1 MKPLAIIDFE
11 TEAIEKRPV
20 YPPKPVGVAIIEQG
34 KRPEYLSWNHPC
46 ENNCTKQDAKRRLK
60 ALYRTHRIVMH
71 GAKFDLEVGE
81 KFFDLPLVPPNGFD
95 CTLLLA
101 FLHDPREPNLKLK
114 PLADRR
120 LDMPPEEQE
129 ALRDWIYANVPGGK
143 QKKTKWGELIAR
155 APGKLVGRYA
165 KGDVVRT
172 KKLRELFYTYVKDM
186 SMLDQYEI
194 EKRTIIKAIELEREG
209 VMVDAKSLVPDLE
222 KAERAQK
229 RYERAL
235 YKVLGEINLNS
246 GPQKVAAFEKAGL
259 VDEWEYTDKGNEK
272 TGIDSLIQVCTDKQ
286 VVHNLDMFSKYTKII
301 GTYMRPWLKSA
312 LENDGRFFPWFN
324 TIKGDNDKG
333 TYTGRFSSNFQ
344 QVPRE
349 PLKGYRTLPFL
360 RNYIIPDHK
369 NHLLFNR
376 DFSSQEIRIL
386 AHFED
391 GELLEAYHVNPK
403 LDVHDHVKN
412 IMIEMTGGK
421 YDRTAHVKPCNFLVV
436 YGGGAP
442 ALSKN
447 IHVPLE
453 EARGIITAHGDALPG
468 VKELKK
474 DLLLMSRNNELFK
487 TAGGRWYDFEEG
499 FEYVALNTL
508 IQGSAADHTKIALLN
523 IDDMLKA
530 ESYDARIVLTVHD
543 EFMIS
548 GAKKQKKKL
557 MKDFKEAM
565 EYDELFDLPML
576 TDGKIGACW
585 GKMEKMR

>member
-1 MKPLAIIDFE
+1 MKPLAIIDYE
-11 TEAIEKRPV
+11 TEKIEKRPV

-34 KRPEYLSWNHPC
+34 KRPEYLAWGHPT

-114 PLADRR
+114 PLSDRR

-129 ALRDWIYANVPGGK
+129 TLRDWIYANVPGGK

-172 KKLRELFYTYVKDM
+172 KKLRELFSPYVKDM
-186 SMLDQYEI
+186 GMLDQYEI
-194 EKRTIIKAIELEREG
+194 EKRVLIKAIELEREG
-209 VMVDAKSLVPDLE
+209 VMVDAKSLAPDLE

-235 YKVLGEINLNS
+235 YKVLGDINLNS

-259 VDEWEYTDKGNEK
+259 VDEWEYTDKENEK
-272 TGIDSLIQVCTDKQ
+272 TGIDSLIRVCNDKQ

-349 PLKGYRTLPFL
+349 PLKGYRTLPFM
-360 RNYIIPDHK
+360 RNYVIPDHK

-376 DFSSQEIRIL
+376 DFASQEIRIL

-391 GELLEAYHVNPK
+391 GELLRAFLENPK
-403 LDVHDHVKN
+403 LDVHQMVSNVILEK
-412 IMIEMTGGK
+412 TGIK
-421 YDRTAHVKPCNFLVV
+421 HPRAYMKSCNFLIV
-436 YGGGAP
+436 YGGGAN
-442 ALSKN
+442 ALSNDLK
-447 IHVPLE
+447 ISYE
-453 EARGIITAHGDALPG
+453 DASDIFKQHGEALPG
-468 VKELKK
+468 IKDVKD
-474 DLLLMSRNNELFK
+474 DLRLMYRSNELFK
-487 TAGGRWYDFEEG
+487 TAGGRWYDFEEDHD
-499 FEYVALNTL
+499 YVALNTL
-508 IQGSAADHTKIALLN
+508 IQGSAADHVKRSLLN

-530 ESYDARIVLTVHD
+530 KNYDARIVLTIHD
-543 EFMIS
+543 EIMIS
-548 GAKKQKKKL
+548 GAKRQKKKL

-576 TDGKIGACW
+576 TDGKIGGCW
-585 GKMEKMR
+585 GKMGVVK